1 MLFFYVIAGNSV
13 SEPRAGPSGLGISNP
28 KGSKNEDDVFKKPN
42 TPRKKSS
49 KVEHK
54 QSTLPKEIITT
65 RKNKSKNSIQG
76 QNDVQVSDSD
86 AGEEHARSSN
96 FKFLKSKDPIEKSRN
111 SRSDDH
117 ESPKKTTSTENEE
130 PTIQE
135 SSETDDANTSLSP
148 PDPFPERKFPLSDS
162 EYAELQSV
170 ETLST
175 AATLDEPTS
184 NATAGQKIKKSPDKK
199 RVKSNK
205 SISRKIFF

>member
-1 MLFFYVIAGNSV
+1 MLLFYVIAGNSV

-28 KGSKNEDDVFKKPN
+28 KGSKNEDDIFKKPN

-76 QNDVQVSDSD
+76 QNDVQVNDCD
-86 AGEEHARSSN
+86 AGEEHDRSSDN

-175 AATLDEPTS
+175 AATLDETTS
-184 NATAGQKIKKSPDKK
+184 NATAGQKIKK
-199 RVKSNK
+199 KSRQK
-205 SISRKIFF
+205 YS

>member
-1 MLFFYVIAGNSV
+1 MLLFYVIAGNSV

-76 QNDVQVSDSD
+76 QNDVQVNDCD
-86 AGEEHARSSN
+86 AGEEHDRSSDN

-175 AATLDEPTS
+175 AATLDETTS
-184 NATAGQKIKKSPDKK
+184 NATAGQKIKK
-199 RVKSNK
+199 KSRQK
-205 SISRKIFF
+205 TREIK